1 MPACYSQTQWVVW
14 MKNQRSLMRQGCKRN
29 IIITLTGRC
38 RVSYHLERHKQLRKP
53 YDNRCCRRWP
63 SSISPL
69 YDIPDRVRT
78 RGSSESRHWC
88 FRPTWTEL
96 NKIGK
101 QSIRSQILQMKRKD
115 NAYFV
120 KPVPSRLCF
129 DVKKIR
135 AVINIGV
142 RNTIKAK
149 SWLDLSPK

>member
-1 MPACYSQTQWVVW
+1 M
-14 MKNQRSLMRQGCKRN
+14 
-29 IIITLTGRC
+29 
-38 RVSYHLERHKQLRKP
+38 
-53 YDNRCCRRWP
+53 
-63 SSISPL
+63 
-69 YDIPDRVRT
+69 
-78 RGSSESRHWC
+78 
-88 FRPTWTEL
+88 TEL

>member
-1 MPACYSQTQWVVW
+1 
-14 MKNQRSLMRQGCKRN
+14 
-29 IIITLTGRC
+29 
-38 RVSYHLERHKQLRKP
+38 
-53 YDNRCCRRWP
+53 
-63 SSISPL
+63 
-69 YDIPDRVRT
+69 
-78 RGSSESRHWC
+78 
-88 FRPTWTEL
+88 
-96 NKIGK
+96 
-101 QSIRSQILQMKRKD
+101 MKRKD